1 MKLLTKLTLFITLS
15 KLLIVALFV
24 LLLPSLVNYASF
36 EYSNYYLNQQKKKVL
51 AVISQN
57 GVDYYLQGDSA
68 FASYTMLKEEYISL
82 LPAEDTHVK
91 DTIETSQR
99 IVGKDT
105 LNYRILIHEISAEN
119 KNYIL
124 EIGKTTATISQF
136 NKLLRRFTLYIL
148 IALILFS
155 IIIDLVYTHILLRPL
170 SRIIQ
175 TKLLNR
181 KFPFKE
187 QLAPIKTSTTDFKLL
202 DDSLIGLMKK
212 IHEAFDKEREFTS
225 NASHELMTPI
235 SILQTNMENMMMEEN
250 ITEEQQDKIS
260 SMMKTV
266 TRLKKI
272 VHSLLYISRIENDQ
286 FIKSDTVNIHEL
298 SSEIMEELSMRL
310 ETKSLRFTNQISSNI
325 VVKKVN
331 RDLFFQLLYN
341 LINNSIRYNKE
352 NGSILLLDHYVPGEP
367 YVLEIRDTGIG
378 IKQEELGSI
387 FNRFKS
393 GKGKSEGYGLGL
405 SIVKSIIG
413 FLGFEIKVTSVYDRW
428 TIFSITI
435 PSEMIEVIKPFEK

>member
-24 LLLPSLVNYASF
+24 LLLPSLVKYASF

-91 DTIETSQR
+91 DTIETAQR

-105 LNYRILIHEISAEN
+105 LNYRILIHEISAEH

-124 EIGKTTATISQF
+124 EIGKTTATISQY

-170 SRIIQ
+170 SRIVQ

-235 SILQTNMENMMMEEN
+235 SILQTNVENMMMEEN

-266 TRLKKI
+266 NRLKKI

-310 ETKSLRFTNQISSNI
+310 ETKSLHFSNQISSNI
-325 VVKKVN
+325 LVKKVN

-352 NGSILLLDHYVPGEP
+352 NGSILLLDHYIPGEP

-393 GKGKSEGYGLGL
+393 GKDKSEGYGLGL
-405 SIVKSIIG
+405 SIVKSIIA
-413 FLGFEIKVTSVYDRW
+413 FLGFEIKVTSVYGRW

-435 PSEMIEVIKPFEK
+435 PSEMIEVIEPFKK

>member
-1 MKLLTKLTLFITLS
+1 LKLLTKLTLFITLS

-36 EYSNYYLNQQKKKVL
+36 QYSNYYLNQQKKKVL
-51 AVISQN
+51 AVISEN

-124 EIGKTTATISQF
+124 EIGKTTATISQY

-148 IALILFS
+148 VALILFS

-187 QLAPIKTSTTDFKLL
+187 QLPPIKTSTTDFKLL

-235 SILQTNMENMMMEEN
+235 SILQTNVENMMMEEN
-250 ITEEQQDKIS
+250 ITEEQQGKIS

-266 TRLKKI
+266 SRLKKI

-286 FIKSDTVNIHEL
+286 FIKSDTVNIHQL

-310 ETKSLRFTNQISSNI
+310 ETKSLTFTNQLSPNI
-325 VVKKVN
+325 LVKKVN
-331 RDLFFQLLYN
+331 HDLFFQLLYN

-352 NGSILLLDHYVPGEP
+352 NGSILLLDHYVAGEP

-378 IKQEELGSI
+378 IKQEDLGPI

-393 GKGKSEGYGLGL
+393 GKDKSEGYGLGL
-405 SIVKSIIG
+405 SIVKSIIA
-413 FLGFEIKVTSVYDRW
+413 FLGFEIKVTSVYGKW

-435 PSEMIEVIKPFEK
+435 PSEMIEVRKPEKK